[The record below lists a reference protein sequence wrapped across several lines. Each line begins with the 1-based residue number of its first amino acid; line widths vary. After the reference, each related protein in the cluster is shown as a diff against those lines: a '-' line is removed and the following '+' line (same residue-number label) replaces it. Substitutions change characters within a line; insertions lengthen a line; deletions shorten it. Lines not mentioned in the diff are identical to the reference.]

1 MYVYGHTTYKVRHMG
16 SQSWQV
22 PVPAV
27 PSQRAP
33 EEVHSE
39 SSIVVSNGL
48 KTPDLSLRSMT
59 LGEYPRIFHS
69 SQKRLV
75 FPLTDPQLRAL
86 QVNTG
91 VKDPSPLETY
101 PSTNARRWL
110 TRPASA
116 VTQLAFIPILSLA
129 LTRPQRYL
137 HALPWEGRPQGEVEA
152 LSTSLQKQ
160 L

>member
-1 MYVYGHTTYKVRHMG
+1 MG

-39 SSIVVSNGL
+39 SSIAVSNGL
-48 KTPDLSLRSMT
+48 KTPDLSLRSLT

-75 FPLTDPQLRAL
+75 FPLTDPPTQSSSA
-86 QVNTG
+86 NTV
-91 VKDPSPLETY
+91 VKDPRPWRLTHLQTPEDGSPGL
-101 PSTNARRWL
+101 
-110 TRPASA
+110 
-116 VTQLAFIPILSLA
+116 LALSL
-129 LTRPQRYL
+129 
-137 HALPWEGRPQGEVEA
+137 
-152 LSTSLQKQ
+152 S
-160 L
+160 

>member
-1 MYVYGHTTYKVRHMG
+1 MYVYGHTTYKEEVRGQLLGNGSLLHHMG

-39 SSIVVSNGL
+39 SSIAVSNGL

-75 FPLTDPQLRAL
+75 FPLTDPQLRAP
-86 QVNTG
+86 Q
-91 VKDPSPLETY
+91 
-101 PSTNARRWL
+101 L
-110 TRPASA
+110 T
-116 VTQLAFIPILSLA
+116 
-129 LTRPQRYL
+129 
-137 HALPWEGRPQGEVEA
+137 PW
-152 LSTSLQKQ
+152 
-160 L
+160 